1 MPRSRKLRTPE
12 EPNRPAGLDTPD
24 GRPPSFSVT
33 VAVALVTAI
42 EGEMR
47 ALLIRRSEPPEEGR
61 FALPIG
67 FVGGKESPEE
77 AALRVLRKKAGVSD
91 VYLAQLYTFGAPNRD
106 PRGRVITVAY
116 YALVD
121 AGRLASLSPGEGAF
135 LSALRVPWK
144 GETGGPVEA
153 LGEAVG
159 EGGASL
165 PLAFDHGEI
174 LGMVVKRL
182 RGKLHYA
189 PVGFQLLP
197 PAFTLRDLQLVH
209 ETILGQRLN
218 KDSFRRSML
227 ASGLLEPT
235 GEIEA
240 KVGHR
245 PAAFYRF
252 TQASAI

>member
-1 MPRSRKLRTPE
+1 MPRSRTLRTPE
-12 EPNRPAGLDTPD
+12 EPNRPAGLDPRER
-24 GRPPSFSVT
+24 RPSSFSVT
-33 VAVALVTAI
+33 VAVALVTAA

-47 ALLIRRSEPPEEGR
+47 ALLTRRSEPPEEGR

-67 FVGGKESPEE
+67 FVGGKESLEE
-77 AALRVLRKKAGVSD
+77 AALRVLRKKAGVAD
-91 VYLAQLYTFGAPNRD
+91 VYLEQLYTFGAPDRD

-121 AGRLASLSPGEGAF
+121 AGRLANLSPGEGASLF
-135 LSALRVPWK
+135 SLRVPWA
-144 GETGGPVEA
+144 GETGGPGEA
-153 LGEAVG
+153 LGEDDT
-159 EGGASL
+159 SL

-197 PAFTLRDLQLVH
+197 SAFTLRDLQLVH

-240 KVGHR
+240 KVVHR